1 VLEIVVPAVA
11 LTTIVFLLSLAV
23 LLVRRGLVPGADV
36 EILINDQRALR
47 SDAGEKLLWALA
59 AHDVYLPAACGGR
72 GSCGQC
78 RIEVTRGGGAITP
91 AEENHIARRDAAR
104 GLRLACM
111 VTLVDDVA
119 VHLPAELLEIR
130 RWSSKVL
137 ANRHVT
143 TYLKELTF
151 ELPPGLEFNFN
162 AGAYVQLEA
171 PAGIVRFDGFD
182 IAAEYD
188 PEWQRHGLR
197 DLAVDIPET
206 TTRAYSL
213 ASHPGESGAIKLV
226 VRIALP
232 PPDAPVGTP
241 PGRVSSYAFGLK
253 PGDEVWLSGPFGEF
267 RARDTDREMIL
278 IGGGAGIAPLR
289 AIVLDQLLNKRSGRK
304 ISFWYGARNER
315 ELCYHSELTE
325 LARQHE
331 NFAYHV
337 ALSDPAP
344 DSAWQGL
351 TGLVHAVVYREYL
364 EGHPSPEEAEYY
376 LCGPP
381 LMSSA
386 VLAIL
391 EDLGVDRDSVFFDD
405 FGS

>member
-1 VLEIVVPAVA
+1 
-11 LTTIVFLLSLAV
+11 LA
-23 LLVRRGLVPGADV
+23 
-36 EILINDQRALR
+36 
-47 SDAGEKLLWALA
+47 
-59 AHDVYLPAACGGR
+59 
-72 GSCGQC
+72 
-78 RIEVTRGGGAITP
+78 
-91 AEENHIARRDAAR
+91 
-104 GLRLACM
+104 
-111 VTLVDDVA
+111 
-119 VHLPAELLEIR
+119 
-130 RWSSKVL
+130 
-137 ANRHVT
+137 
-143 TYLKELTF
+143 
-151 ELPPGLEFNFN
+151 
-162 AGAYVQLEA
+162 
-171 PAGIVRFDGFD
+171 
-182 IAAEYD
+182 
-188 PEWQRHGLR
+188 
-197 DLAVDIPET
+197 
-206 TTRAYSL
+206 
-213 ASHPGESGAIKLV
+213 
-226 VRIALP
+226 
-232 PPDAPVGTP
+232 
-241 PGRVSSYAFGLK
+241 
-253 PGDEVWLSGPFGEF
+253 GPFGEF
-267 RARDTDREMIL
+267 RARDTDREMVL

-331 NFAYHV
+331 NFAYRV

>member
-11 LTTIVFLLSLAV
+11 LTTIVFLLSLVV
-23 LLVRRGLVPGADV
+23 LLVRRALVPGEDV
-36 EILINDQRALR
+36 EILINDQRSVR
-47 SDAGEKLLWALA
+47 GDAGEKLLWALA
-59 AHDVYLPAACGGR
+59 AHEIYLPAACGGR

-78 RIEVTRGGGAITP
+78 RIEVVRGGGAISP
-91 AEENHIARRDAAR
+91 AEANHVARRDAAR
-104 GLRLACM
+104 GVRLACM
-111 VTLVDDVA
+111 VTLGDDVA
-119 VHLPAELLEIR
+119 VHLPPELLEIR

-143 TYLKELTF
+143 TYLKELTL
-151 ELPPGLEFNFN
+151 ELPPGFDFTFD

-171 PAGIVRFDGFD
+171 PPGTVRFDGFD
-182 IAAEYD
+182 IAVEYAAE
-188 PEWQRHGLR
+188 WRRHGLQ
-197 DLAVDIPET
+197 DLAVEIPET

-213 ASHPGESGAIKLV
+213 ANHPGEAGAIKLV

-232 PPDAPVGTP
+232 PPDAPAGTP
-241 PGRVSSYAFGLK
+241 PGRVSSYVFGLK

-267 RARDTDREMIL
+267 RARDTGREMVL

-289 AIVLDQLLNKRSGRK
+289 AIVLDQLVNKRSKRK

-315 ELCYHSELTE
+315 ELCYHSEFTE
-325 LARQHE
+325 LARCHE

-337 ALSDPAP
+337 ALSDLAP
-344 DSAWQGL
+344 DSTWHGL
-351 TGLVHAVVYREYL
+351 TGLVHTVVYREYL
-364 EGHPSPEEAEYY
+364 EGHPYPEEAEYY

-391 EDLGVDRDSVFFDD
+391 EDIGVDRDSVFFDD

>member
-1 VLEIVVPAVA
+1 MLEIVVPAVA
-11 LTTIVFLLSLAV
+11 LTTIVFLLALVV
-23 LLVRRGLVPGADV
+23 LLVRRGLVPGEEV
-36 EILINDQRALR
+36 EILINDQRSLR
-47 SDAGEKLLWALA
+47 GDAGEKLLWALA
-59 AHDVYLPAACGGR
+59 AHEIYLPSACGGR

-78 RIEVTRGGGAITP
+78 RIEVARGGGAMSP
-91 AEENHIARRDAAR
+91 AEANHIPRRDAAR
-104 GLRLACM
+104 GIRLACM
-111 VTLVDDVA
+111 VTLADDIA
-119 VHLPAELLEIR
+119 VHLPPERLHIR

-137 ANRHVT
+137 SNRHVT
-143 TYLKELTF
+143 TYLKELTL
-151 ELPPGLEFNFN
+151 ELPIELDFTFN

-171 PAGIVRFDGFD
+171 PAGVVRFDGFD
-182 IAAEYD
+182 IAPEYEAE
-188 PEWQRHGLR
+188 WRRHALL

-213 ASHPGESGAIKLV
+213 ASHPGETGLIKLV

-241 PGRVSSYAFGLK
+241 PGRVSSYLFGLK
-253 PGDEVWLSGPFGEF
+253 AGDTVWLSGPFGEF
-267 RARDTDREMIL
+267 RARDSDREMVL
-278 IGGGAGIAPLR
+278 IGGGAGMAPLR
-289 AIVLDQLLNKRSGRK
+289 AIVLDQLLNKRSARK
-304 ISFWYGARNER
+304 ISFWYGARNVR
-315 ELCYHSELTE
+315 ELCYHEEFTE

-331 NFAYHV
+331 NFSYHV

-344 DSAWQGL
+344 DSTWRGL
-351 TGLVHAVVYREYL
+351 TGLVHTVVYREYL
-364 EGHPSPEEAEYY
+364 ERHPYPEEAEYY